1 MKLTLVYL
9 ARDRYRPLIS
19 PVVLRLPELLRRI
32 RRFECTEAEKFF
44 PVSAYAPRQ
53 RQRGEEGQRGGGSGD
68 WAGALSEA
76 SGGARRSAK

>member
-53 RQRGEEGQRGGGSGD
+53 RLRGTGAGPEPFQRR
-68 WAGALSEA
+68 AGARD
-76 SGGARRSAK
+76 ARQSK